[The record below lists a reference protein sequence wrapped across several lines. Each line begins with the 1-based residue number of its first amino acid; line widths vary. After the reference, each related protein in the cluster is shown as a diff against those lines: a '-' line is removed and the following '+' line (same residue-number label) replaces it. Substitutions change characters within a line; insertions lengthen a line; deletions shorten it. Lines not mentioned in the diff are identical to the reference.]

1 MVQREHTIIDTNIL
15 RSRYPAEI
23 LRMEQDITVLIF
35 KQTKVIKLSYFES
48 WNNITFF
55 FKLYLNFNISHIIFN
70 LSFPPLFCPHLPQP
84 QLSPKPSPFIG
95 NFLDKD
101 LWIPLLPPPPH

>member
-55 FKLYLNFNISHIIFN
+55 
-70 LSFPPLFCPHLPQP
+70 
-84 QLSPKPSPFIG
+84 
-95 NFLDKD
+95 
-101 LWIPLLPPPPH
+101 